1 MWVTLIDRITTHNHN
16 IRLPFWEIWEII
28 HGDTEMV
35 QYLVGNVIMLMPLG
49 FLLPVWFKNFNNW
62 KKAALIG
69 LVVSTAIEVTQL
81 ITSRGLFEFDD
92 IIHNTLGAVAG
103 YYIEKLTEKIFFKSE

>member
-1 MWVTLIDRITTHNHN
+1 MP
-16 IRLPFWEIWEII
+16 PFWEIWEII

-35 QYLVGNVIMLMPLG
+35 YYLIGNVIMLMPLG
-49 FLLPVWFKNFNNW
+49 FLLPVWFKNVDNW

-69 LVVSTAIEVTQL
+69 LAVSTAIEVIQL